1 LADEQFGHRLRAGAT
16 SFQLDARRLRVF
28 ALLVFFLG
36 TAIADSS
43 CSGDRSRIVGAVV
56 IKHLAVA
63 AEWEEAVAGGGP
75 YRRSTLGRSLDEVGF
90 IHCSFDEQVAATA
103 SLIYAGRDDV
113 VVLTIDEARLGCEV
127 RVEDGFPH
135 IYGPLRL
142 EAVVE
147 VSRL

>member
-1 LADEQFGHRLRAGAT
+1 M
-16 SFQLDARRLRVF
+16 
-28 ALLVFFLG
+28 
-36 TAIADSS
+36 
-43 CSGDRSRIVGAVV
+43 V